1 MIKREHLEHEDHAD
15 GCHCCS
21 DGYFN
26 MMCEQ
31 DPELEEKAR
40 IVNETIKQRALEIK
54 IEREKNS
61 KK

>member
-1 MIKREHLEHEDHAD
+1 MIKRKHLEHEDHD
-15 GCHCCS
+15 DCCCYC

-40 IVNETIKQRALEIK
+40 IVNETIKQRMLEIK
-54 IEREKNS
+54 TEREKNS
-61 KK
+61 KE